1 VPPRRA
7 PEAPFLGVGVG
18 LRPPH
23 QEEILA
29 RAERGAL
36 RVDFFEALSEN
47 YMVAGGRP
55 RRVLDAVRRAA
66 PVALHG
72 VSMNLGSVDPL
83 DEGYLAELA
92 ELARRCDAAWIS
104 DHLCWTGVDGHQL
117 HDLLPLPRTEEAVA
131 HVAERIERAQGRL
144 GRRIAIENVSTY
156 ASFAADALP
165 EVDFLVAVAEAAD
178 CGILLDVNNVTVS
191 AHNHGFDAGAYLDAV
206 PAERIFE
213 VHLAGH
219 RESGA
224 LRIDTHDRPVCD
236 EVWRLYEQLIARIGP
251 VSTLVEWDACLPSW
265 DELEREALRARAVI
279 ARLAGRERERDERV
293 SAG

>member
-1 VPPRRA
+1 VAPRRA

-23 QEEILA
+23 QQEILA
-29 RAERGAL
+29 RGERGAL

-47 YMVAGGRP
+47 FMVAGGRP

-131 HVAERIERAQGRL
+131 HVAERIERAQERL
-144 GRRIAIENVSTY
+144 GRRIAIENVSSY

-165 EVDFLVAVAEAAD
+165 EVDFLVAVAGAAD
-178 CGILLDVNNVTVS
+178 CGILLDVNNVYVS

-224 LRIDTHDRPVCD
+224 LRIDSHDQPVCD
-236 EVWRLYEQLIARIGP
+236 EVWRLYERLIARIGP

-265 DELEREALRARAVI
+265 DELEREALRARAVM
-279 ARLAGRERERDERV
+279 ARLSGRAGERDARV
-293 SAG
+293 AAG